1 MLQTYI
7 YIYVFIYII
16 YIIYIYIY
24 IYSIAWRRKF
34 VTQEK
39 SIYNSLFGNA
49 RTATTIKDLIQV
61 FQKILLMIIRYTQ

>member
-16 YIIYIYIY
+16 YIIYIY

>member
-1 MLQTYI
+1 MEK
-7 YIYVFIYII
+7 
-16 YIIYIYIY
+16 
-24 IYSIAWRRKF
+24 KF

>member
-16 YIIYIYIY
+16 YIIYIYIC
-24 IYSIAWRRKF
+24 IAWRRKF

>member
-24 IYSIAWRRKF
+24 IAWRRNF